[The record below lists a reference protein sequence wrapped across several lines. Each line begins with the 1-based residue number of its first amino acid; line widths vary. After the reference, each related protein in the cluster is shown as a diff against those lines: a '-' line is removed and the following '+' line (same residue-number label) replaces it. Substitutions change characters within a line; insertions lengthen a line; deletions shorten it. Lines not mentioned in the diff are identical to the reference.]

1 MKLTARQIE
10 RAESQTTTRE
20 KRNTPKKSEMSRELS
35 QYNKY
40 NKHNK
45 RKNFTRETLRRS
57 EY

>member
-20 KRNTPKKSEMSRELS
+20 KRNTTKKSEMSRELS
-35 QYNKY
+35 QYNK
-40 NKHNK
+40 HNK
-45 RKNFTRETLRRS
+45 RKSFTRETLRRT